1 MFPSGSK
8 SGGGAGLFKKPGM
21 MGLGKKKFQM
31 DEIAPTDKDQ
41 NIMKKVETKLL
52 APKINVKK
60 LDRDDGQRA
69 TANNTYLAVGGGG
82 NKNMLSKASLNQ
94 ASGASINEKRVA
106 DNFVKPMGLQEKTQ
120 QSLAQHQ

>member
-1 MFPSGSK
+1 
-8 SGGGAGLFKKPGM
+8 
-21 MGLGKKKFQM
+21 M

-69 TANNTYLAVGGGG
+69 TANNTYLAAGGGG